1 MLGPVVAR
9 GQGDL
14 HQGAGQPAGGR
25 DIAGEIIITTL
36 PHTHTAGGDIITPFI
51 SFILRLNIAPLLWY
65 LLSGCRRSSRSLP
78 LINYSDA
85 LFTVHTRA
93 GNEPSRRF
101 TVPGKDLC

>member
-14 HQGAGQPAGGR
+14 DQGAEQPAGGR
-25 DIAGEIIITTL
+25 DIAGEIIITTQL
-36 PHTHTAGGDIITPFI
+36 HTHTAGGDIITPFI

-65 LLSGCRRSSRSLP
+65 LLSGCRSSRSLP
-78 LINYSDA
+78 LINYSDV

-93 GNEPSRRF
+93 GNEPSQRF
-101 TVPGKDLC
+101 TVPGEDLY